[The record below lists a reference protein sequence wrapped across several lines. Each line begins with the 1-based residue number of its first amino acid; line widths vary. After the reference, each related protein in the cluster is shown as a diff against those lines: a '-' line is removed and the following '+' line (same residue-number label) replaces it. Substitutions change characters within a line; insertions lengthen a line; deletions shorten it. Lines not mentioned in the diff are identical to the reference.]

1 MSPLN
6 SNAIFTD
13 RLRTMC
19 GRSRG
24 EVLGSVT
31 STMDVARDRLIAGA
45 PDGYIVL
52 AEHQTHGRGRTG
64 RWESASGLSILMS
77 AVLHIGL
84 PAAEQRRIVHT
95 GAVAA
100 TEAVNRFGVA
110 AHIKWPNDIVVVG
123 SGMRKLGG
131 MIVQRVE
138 RPDGTFGYVLGVGIN
153 VNQLGDDLPD
163 GLATPATSVRI
174 ERDRLTNRSAL
185 CSSIIERLD
194 EWYRILRL
202 GFSERI
208 EARWQS
214 YLVE

>member
-1 MSPLN
+1 
-6 SNAIFTD
+6 
-13 RLRTMC
+13 MC

-24 EVLGSVT
+24 EVLESVT
-31 STMDVARDRLIAGA
+31 STMDVARDRLIDGA
-45 PDGYIVL
+45 PDGYVVL
-52 AEHQTHGRGRTG
+52 ADHQTHGRGRTG
-64 RWESASGLSILMS
+64 PWESAPGQSILMS
-77 AVLHIGL
+77 VVLHIGL
-84 PAAEQRRIVHT
+84 PAAEQRQIVHT

-123 SGMRKLGG
+123 PGLRKLGG

-138 RPDGTFGYVLGVGIN
+138 RPDGTFGYVLGMGIN
-153 VNQLGDDLPD
+153 VNQTQDDLPKN
-163 GLATPATSVRI
+163 LPTPATSVRI
-174 ERDRLTNRSAL
+174 ERGRLTNRSAL

-194 EWYRILRL
+194 EWYRIQRL